1 MVERQR
7 KREPVPDRPAGGT
20 RLVGFALG
28 LAAYLIGLFHRAA
41 PATIAGDLAQSFE
54 TGAAAL
60 GILAATYYWVYTAM
74 QIPSGILA
82 DTLGPRRLLAGG
94 GLIAAAG
101 AALFALA
108 PGFGVAA
115 TGRLLV
121 ALGSSVAFVA
131 CLKLIASWFDARI
144 FATLTGLV
152 VLVGNLSSAA
162 AGGPFAWL
170 LQSFGW
176 REVILALA
184 AASLG
189 VAIASWILVDELPR
203 ARSVRLEAGWRKGLA
218 GVLANP
224 ATWPIFLAN
233 FGAGA
238 SFMSFATLWAVPYLV
253 EAHGMTRP
261 VAANHVTVVLG
272 VFAVGGLL
280 IGTLSD
286 RMRRRKPL
294 YAGGAGLL
302 FAAWLPLI
310 AGWPPGGAASYVL
323 FGVMGIATAGM
334 TLSWACCK
342 EVNAPQY
349 AGIATGVA
357 NMAIFLGP
365 AVMQPV
371 VGWVLD
377 LSRSGEARMAAHTPD
392 EWRRALLVLAGLALV
407 GFVAALFVRETHAR
421 NVYRVPAAR

>member
-1 MVERQR
+1 VSGAA
-7 KREPVPDRPAGGT
+7 PA
-20 RLVGFALG
+20 RLVGFGLG

-41 PATIAGDLAQSFE
+41 PATIAAELTQTFE
-54 TGAAAL
+54 ASAAAL
-60 GILAATYYWVYTAM
+60 GVLAATYYWVYTAM
-74 QIPSGILA
+74 QIPSGVLA

-108 PGFGVAA
+108 PGFGAA
-115 TGRLLV
+115 AAGRLLV

-131 CLKLIASWFDARI
+131 CLKLIASWYDARI
-144 FATLTGLV
+144 FATLTGVV
-152 VLVGNLSSAA
+152 VLVGNLSSAS
-162 AGGPFAWL
+162 AGGPFAWV

-184 AASLG
+184 AASLV
-189 VAIASWILVDELPR
+189 VAIASWVLVDELPR
-203 ARSVRLEAGWRKGLA
+203 ARSVRLEAGWRKGLG
-218 GVLANP
+218 GVLANA

-253 EAHGMTRP
+253 DVHGMSRP
-261 VAANHVTVVLG
+261 VAANHVTVLLG
-272 VFAVGGLL
+272 VFALSGLV

-294 YAGGAGLL
+294 YAGGAALL
-302 FAAWLPLI
+302 FAAWTPLI
-310 AGWPPGGAASYVL
+310 AGWPLGGAASYVL
-323 FGVMGIATAGM
+323 FGGMGVAAAGM

-342 EVNAPQY
+342 EVNSPQY

-377 LSRSGEARMAAHTPD
+377 LARSGELRAAAHTQE
-392 EWRRALLVLAGLALV
+392 EWHRALLVLAGLALF
-407 GFVAALFVRETHAR
+407 GFAAALFVRETHAR
-421 NVYRVPAAR
+421 NAFRPAAAR

>member
-1 MVERQR
+1 VTSAAQARQL
-7 KREPVPDRPAGGT
+7 AGFG
-20 RLVGFALG
+20 LG

-41 PATIAGDLAQSFE
+41 PATLAGDLAQSFE
-54 TGAAAL
+54 TSAAAL
-60 GILAATYYWVYTAM
+60 GVLAATYYWVYTAM

-94 GLIAAAG
+94 GLIVAAG

-108 PGFGVAA
+108 PSFGVAA
-115 TGRLLV
+115 GGRMLV
-121 ALGSSVAFVA
+121 AFGSSVAFVA
-131 CLKLIASWFDARI
+131 CLKLIASWFEARI

-184 AASLG
+184 VASLV
-189 VAIASWILVDELPR
+189 VAVASWVFVDELPR
-203 ARSVRLEAGWRKGLA
+203 PRSVHLEAGWRAGLA
-218 GVLANP
+218 GVLGNP

-233 FGAGA
+233 FGIGA
-238 SFMSFATLWAVPYLV
+238 SFLSFATLWAVPYLV
-253 EAHGMTRP
+253 DIHDMTRAT
-261 VAANHVTVVLG
+261 AAHHVTVALA
-272 VFAVGGLL
+272 VFAVGGLVV
-280 IGTLSD
+280 GAVSD
-286 RMRRRKPL
+286 RVRRRKVF
-294 YAGGAGLL
+294 YVGGAAVLL
-302 FAAWLPLI
+302 AAWGPFL
-310 AGWPPGGAASYVL
+310 AGRALDGPASYVL
-323 FGVMGIATAGM
+323 FGAMGVATAGM
-334 TLSWACCK
+334 TLSWACSK

-349 AGIATGVA
+349 AGIATGVV

-377 LSRSGEARMAAHTPD
+377 LGRDAGVRSATHGPD
-392 EWRRALLVLAGLALV
+392 EWQRALWVLAGVALFGLV
-407 GFVAALFVRETHAR
+407 SAVFVRETRAR
-421 NVYRVPAAR
+421 TVYGQPAAR

>member
-1 MVERQR
+1 VTGAG
-7 KREPVPDRPAGGT
+7 PAPA
-20 RLVGFALG
+20 RLVGFGLG

-41 PATIAGDLAQSFE
+41 PATIAADLAQSFQ
-54 TGAAAL
+54 TSAAAL
-60 GILAATYYWVYTAM
+60 GVLAATYYWVYTAM

-108 PGFGVAA
+108 PSFGVAA
-115 TGRLLV
+115 TGRVLV

-131 CLKLIASWFDARI
+131 CLKLIASWFDVRI
-144 FATLTGLV
+144 FATLTGFV

-176 REVILALA
+176 REVILVLA
-184 AASLG
+184 IASLG
-189 VAIASWILVDELPR
+189 VAVASWILVDELPR
-203 ARSVRLEAGWRKGLA
+203 PRSVHLESGWRKGLG
-218 GVLANP
+218 GVVGNP

-233 FGAGA
+233 FGMGA

-253 EAHGMTRP
+253 DVHGMTRAA
-261 VAANHVTVVLG
+261 AANHVTTALG
-272 VFAVGGLL
+272 VFALTGLA

-286 RMRRRKPL
+286 RLGRRKPL
-294 YAGGAGLL
+294 YV
-302 FAAWLPLI
+302 
-310 AGWPPGGAASYVL
+310 GGAALLAAAWVPMLMGVRLGGLGSYAL
-323 FGVMGIATAGM
+323 FGVIGAAAAGM
-334 TLSWACCK
+334 TLSWACAK

-349 AGIATGVA
+349 AGIATGVV

-377 LSRSGEARMAAHTPD
+377 FARPGGVAAAHTPQ
-392 EWRRALLVLAGLALV
+392 EWQRAVIVLAGLAVLGV
-407 GFVAALFVRETHAR
+407 TSALFVREAR
-421 NVYRVPAAR
+421 PRSVAKAPAAR

>member
-1 MVERQR
+1 MTAAAPGRR
-7 KREPVPDRPAGGT
+7 LAGFG
-20 RLVGFALG
+20 LA

-41 PATIAGDLAQSFE
+41 PATLAGDLAQSFE
-54 TGAAAL
+54 TSAAAL
-60 GILAATYYWVYTAM
+60 GVLAATYYWVYTAM

-94 GLIAAAG
+94 GLIVAAG

-108 PGFGVAA
+108 PSFGVAA
-115 TGRLLV
+115 GGRVLV
-121 ALGSSVAFVA
+121 AFGSSVAFVA
-131 CLKLIASWFDARI
+131 CLKLIASRYAPRI

-184 AASLG
+184 VASLA
-189 VAIASWILVDELPR
+189 VAIASWVLVDELPQPHATHR
-203 ARSVRLEAGWRKGLA
+203 GAGWRAGLA
-218 GVLANP
+218 GVLGNP

-233 FGAGA
+233 FGMGA
-238 SFMSFATLWAVPYLV
+238 AFMSFVTLWAVPYLV
-253 EAHGMTRP
+253 DMHGMTRGG
-261 VAANHVTVVLG
+261 AANHVTVALG
-272 VFAVGGLL
+272 VFAVSGLA

-286 RMRRRKPL
+286 RLGRRKPL
-294 YAGGAGLL
+294 YACGAAALLAAWTPLLAGRALDGPGSYLL
-302 FAAWLPLI
+302 FAAM
-310 AGWPPGGAASYVL
+310 GVAA
-323 FGVMGIATAGM
+323 AGM
-334 TLSWACCK
+334 TLSWPCAK
-342 EVNAPQY
+342 EVNSPQF
-349 AGIATGVA
+349 AGIATGVV

-377 LSRSGEARMAAHTPD
+377 LGRDGAVRSATHGPD
-392 EWRRALLVLAGLALV
+392 EWQRALWVLAGLALV
-407 GFVAALFVRETHAR
+407 GFAAALFVREPRAR
-421 NVYRVPAAR
+421 AAAAR

>member
-1 MVERQR
+1 MSERAG
-7 KREPVPDRPAGGT
+7 VAPAPAR
-20 RLVGFALG
+20 RLIGFGLG
-28 LAAYLIGLFHRAA
+28 AAAYLIGLFHRAA
-41 PATIAGDLAQSFE
+41 PATIAADLAQAFE
-54 TGAAAL
+54 TSAATL
-60 GILAATYYWVYTAM
+60 GFLAATYYWVYTAM

-101 AALFALA
+101 AALFAAA

-131 CLKLIASWFDARI
+131 CLKLIASWYDARI
-144 FATLTGLV
+144 FATLTGVV

-176 REVILALA
+176 REVIAVLAV
-184 AASLG
+184 ASFA
-189 VAIASWILVDELPR
+189 VAIASWVLVDELPR
-203 ARSVRLEAGWRKGLA
+203 ARSVRLEAGWRRGLR
-218 GVLANP
+218 GVLGNP

-238 SFMSFATLWAVPYLV
+238 SFISFATLWAVPYLV
-253 EAHGMTRP
+253 DTHAMTRAA
-261 VAANHVTVVLG
+261 AANHVTVALG
-272 VFAVGGLL
+272 VFALGGLVV
-280 IGTLSD
+280 GTLSD
-286 RMRRRKPL
+286 RVRRRKPL
-294 YAGGAGLL
+294 YAGGAALL
-302 FAAWLPLI
+302 CAAWAPLV
-310 AGWPPGGAASYVL
+310 AAWPLDGAASYVL
-323 FGVMGIATAGM
+323 FGAMGLATAGI
-334 TLSWACCK
+334 TLSWTVSK
-342 EVNAPQY
+342 EVNAPQF
-349 AGIATGVA
+349 AGIATGFV

-377 LSRSGEARMAAHTPD
+377 LSRSGPARATVHTPED
-392 EWRRALLVLAGLALV
+392 WHRALLVLAGMALLGLA
-407 GFVAALFVRETHAR
+407 AALFVRETHAR
-421 NVYRVPAAR
+421 NVFRVAR

>member
-1 MVERQR
+1 MTGA
-7 KREPVPDRPAGGT
+7 VPAPA
-20 RLVGFALG
+20 RCLIGFGLG
-28 LAAYLIGLFHRAA
+28 IAAYLIGLFHRAA
-41 PATIAGDLAQSFE
+41 PATIAADLAQSFE
-54 TGAAAL
+54 TSAAAL

-121 ALGSSVAFVA
+121 ALGGSVAFVA

-144 FATLTGLV
+144 FATLTGVV

-184 AASLG
+184 AASLV
-189 VAIASWILVDELPR
+189 VAIASWLLIDDLMR
-203 ARSVRLEAGWRKGLA
+203 ARSVRLEAGWRKGLG
-218 GVLANP
+218 GVLSNP

-253 EAHGMTRP
+253 DVHGMTRT

-272 VFAVGGLL
+272 VFAVGGLV

-294 YAGGAGLL
+294 YAGGAAML
-302 FAAWLPLI
+302 FAAWVPFL
-310 AGWPPGGAASYVL
+310 AGWPLGGAVIYVL
-323 FGVMGIATAGM
+323 FGMMGLAAAGI

-349 AGIATGVA
+349 AGIATGVV

-377 LSRSGEARMAAHTPD
+377 LSRSAGARAATHTPD
-392 EWRRALLVLAGLALV
+392 EWHRALIVLAGLALF
-407 GFVAALFVRETHAR
+407 GFAAALFVRETHAR
-421 NVYRVPAAR
+421 NVFRPAVAR

>member
-1 MVERQR
+1 MTGVT
-7 KREPVPDRPAGGT
+7 PAPAR
-20 RLVGFALG
+20 RLIGFGLG
-28 LAAYLIGLFHRAA
+28 IAAYLIGLFHRAA
-41 PATIAGDLAQSFE
+41 PATIAADLAQSFE
-54 TGAAAL
+54 TSAAAL
-60 GILAATYYWVYTAM
+60 GVLAATYYWVYTAM

-121 ALGSSVAFVA
+121 ALGGSVAFVA
-131 CLKLIASWFDARI
+131 CLKLIASWYDARI
-144 FATLTGLV
+144 FATLTGVV

-184 AASLG
+184 AASLV
-189 VAIASWILVDELPR
+189 VAIASWVLVDDLLR
-203 ARSVRLEAGWRKGLA
+203 ARSVGLEAGWRKGLG

-233 FGAGA
+233 FGAGG
-238 SFMSFATLWAVPYLV
+238 SFLSFATLWAVPYLV
-253 EAHGMTRP
+253 DVHGMARP
-261 VAANHVTVVLG
+261 AAANHVTVVLG
-272 VFAVGGLL
+272 VFAVGGLV

-302 FAAWLPLI
+302 FLAWTPLV
-310 AGWPPGGAASYVL
+310 AGWPLGGAENYVL
-323 FGVMGIATAGM
+323 FGVMGVATGGM

-371 VGWVLD
+371 IGWVLD
-377 LSRSGEARMAAHTPD
+377 VSQSDGVRAAATHDPD
-392 EWRRALLVLAGLALV
+392 EWHRALIVLAALALF
-407 GFVAALFVRETHAR
+407 GFTAALFVRETRAR
-421 NVYRVPAAR
+421 NVFRPPAAR

>member
-1 MVERQR
+1 MTGAA
-7 KREPVPDRPAGGT
+7 PAPAR
-20 RLVGFALG
+20 RLTGFILG
-28 LAAYLIGLFHRAA
+28 AAAYLIGLFHRAA
-41 PATIAGDLAQSFE
+41 PATIAADLAQSFE
-54 TGAAAL
+54 TSAATL

-94 GLIAAAG
+94 GLIVAAG
-101 AALFALA
+101 AVLFAVA
-108 PGFGVAA
+108 PSFGVAA
-115 TGRLLV
+115 TGRVLV

-131 CLKLIASWFDARI
+131 CLKLIASWYDARI
-144 FATLTGLV
+144 FATLTGVV

-176 REVILALA
+176 REVVLALA
-184 AASLG
+184 VASLL
-189 VAIASWILVDELPR
+189 VAIASWVLVDELPR
-203 ARSVRLEAGWRKGLA
+203 PRSVHLEAGWRRGLR
-218 GVLANP
+218 GVLGNS

-238 SFMSFATLWAVPYLV
+238 SFLSFATLWAVPYLV
-253 EAHGMTRP
+253 DIHGMTRA
-261 VAANHVTVVLG
+261 VAANRVTMALG
-272 VFAVGGLL
+272 VFAVSGLVL
-280 IGTLSD
+280 GALSD
-286 RMRRRKPL
+286 RLRRRKPL
-294 YAGGAGLL
+294 YAGGAALL
-302 FAAWLPLI
+302 CVAWLPLL
-310 AGWPPGGAASYVL
+310 AGWPLGGPASYL
-323 FGVMGIATAGM
+323 LCGVMGVATAGM

-357 NMAIFLGP
+357 NMGIFLGP

-377 LSRSGEARMAAHTPD
+377 LSQGAGMRAATHTPD
-392 EWRRALLVLAGLALV
+392 EWQRALLVLAGVALF
-407 GFVAALFVRETHAR
+407 GFANALFVRETRAR
-421 NVYRVPAAR
+421 NVYRGAAAR